1 MIVFSYLNVISELRP
16 SFDGQSWPHTNAI
29 FSALNAENESKVN
42 SLLSSNPSAQV
53 LNQIH
58 SEIVTL
64 ENILCLREMKWL
76 NDEVINFYM
85 ALLEDWSK
93 HTDNRRTFIFT
104 TFFMDKLLKNVEEVR
119 MWRSRRRAY
128 AVDVW
133 SVEQLLIPIHVGLS
147 HWALLVV
154 HPQVHTMMYLDS
166 LHFDGNVYLDAV
178 TRFFKMRAATE
189 QQRGTQWQLVT
200 DIKPPRQPNP
210 YDCGVYTIINACLL
224 TKGQAIHESSYSY
237 KEAKV
242 FRKKIAYSICK
253 GSIDYL

>member
-1 MIVFSYLNVISELRP
+1 MSCALHSTDKVGLIRTPY
-16 SFDGQSWPHTNAI
+16 

-93 HTDNRRTFIFT
+93 HTDNSRTFIFT

-154 HPQVHTMMYLDS
+154 HPQVHN
-166 LHFDGNVYLDAV
+166 NVLF
-178 TRFFKMRAATE
+178 T
-189 QQRGTQWQLVT
+189 L
-200 DIKPPRQPNP
+200 
-210 YDCGVYTIINACLL
+210 
-224 TKGQAIHESSYSY
+224 
-237 KEAKV
+237 
-242 FRKKIAYSICK
+242 
-253 GSIDYL
+253 

>member
-1 MIVFSYLNVISELRP
+1 MIVFSYLKVISELRP

-42 SLLSSNPSAQV
+42 SLLSSNPSAKV

-133 SVEQLLIPIHVGLS
+133 SVEQLLIPIHVGS
-147 HWALLVV
+147 
-154 HPQVHTMMYLDS
+154 
-166 LHFDGNVYLDAV
+166 
-178 TRFFKMRAATE
+178 
-189 QQRGTQWQLVT
+189 
-200 DIKPPRQPNP
+200 QPLGFAS
-210 YDCGVYTIINACLL
+210 CSSA
-224 TKGQAIHESSYSY
+224 SSYHD
-237 KEAKV
+237 V
-242 FRKKIAYSICK
+242 LGLFT
-253 GSIDYL
+253 L

>member
-1 MIVFSYLNVISELRP
+1 
-16 SFDGQSWPHTNAI
+16 
-29 FSALNAENESKVN
+29 
-42 SLLSSNPSAQV
+42 
-53 LNQIH
+53 
-58 SEIVTL
+58 
-64 ENILCLREMKWL
+64 
-76 NDEVINFYM
+76 
-85 ALLEDWSK
+85 
-93 HTDNRRTFIFT
+93 
-104 TFFMDKLLKNVEEVR
+104 
-119 MWRSRRRAY
+119 
-128 AVDVW
+128 
-133 SVEQLLIPIHVGLS
+133 
-147 HWALLVV
+147 
-154 HPQVHTMMYLDS
+154 MMYLDS

-200 DIKPPRQPNP
+200 DIKPPHQPNS